1 MPDAVRIVDGERLWT
16 TRKIGL
22 RAAFSPSVIG
32 VAGWAFVEGGGVRYA
47 RLAVGGGP
55 VTPARRTDAEARLK
69 GARLCEIDRDD
80 LGAALIAEIVAPDDA
95 FRSAR
100 YRRRAAAN
108 ALVAGLFG
116 PESAPP
122 TPPAKPEAARR
133 APPGLQWLSRA
144 ALPARRH
151 ARPDNPAK
159 IAGRLRYLADPRAPD
174 MLVGRILRA
183 GFAHALILSMDVRAA

>member
-122 TPPAKPEAARR
+122 TPRRSPRPRGARR
-133 APPGLQWLSRA
+133 PGCNGFRGLRFRPGGMRA
-144 ALPARRH
+144 RTARPRLPGVCATWPILARRTCSS
-151 ARPDNPAK
+151 
-159 IAGRLRYLADPRAPD
+159 GEFCAPGSP
-174 MLVGRILRA
+174 MR
-183 GFAHALILSMDVRAA
+183 